1 MPSRIDDCRLMI
13 VDRRCELGPARPHP
27 SSSHQKSTI
36 IVHQSS
42 IHSERGQSEN
52 PATLPLPD
60 VYPMEEEGLAQSRQG
75 AKEEGMN

>member
-1 MPSRIDDCRLMI
+1 LLIGDVSLDPR
-13 VDRRCELGPARPHP
+13 ART
-27 SSSHQKSTI
+27 HQAHIKNQQSA
-36 IVHQSS
+36 VHQSS